1 MSGDRKRSKKFFNLQ
16 CQIDPTVIRQARI
29 IMAAKNLTLSEA
41 VEESLVQWI
50 AVNKAI
56 VLEEFEE

>member
-1 MSGDRKRSKKFFNLQ
+1 
-16 CQIDPTVIRQARI
+16 VIRQARI

-50 AVNKAI
+50 AVNKSI